1 MKHPQLAVFHN
12 YSTANSSERVRLR
25 VILQAKK
32 MSKMLKIIQDY
43 SKFISLSD
51 QAAPPVTSSICKF
64 LAEGVLAFPRLD
76 PQFHCF
82 AYSNSVVGTCS
93 VLFISSSPFSIGGS
107 REARG
112 QSGHSRPPFSYG
124 QVGKM
129 VEKKKKRQKI
139 NRKQEIKFL
148 VEILHL

>member
-1 MKHPQLAVFHN
+1 
-12 YSTANSSERVRLR
+12 
-25 VILQAKK
+25 
-32 MSKMLKIIQDY
+32 MLKIIQDY

-129 VEKKKKRQKI
+129 VENKKKTAENKQKTRNKI
-139 NRKQEIKFL
+139 LAK
-148 VEILHL
+148 ILHL